1 MGVDDF
7 KSGRDRGGGESQHG
21 NERERGGEGGEKRAL
36 GRDAGEGWEG
46 WSAVG
51 GYRALAPEAK
61 QDPVQGA

>member
-21 NERERGGEGGEKRAL
+21 NERERGGEGGEGRAL
-36 GRDAGEGWEG
+36 GRDSREGWEG

-51 GYRALAPEAK
+51 GY
-61 QDPVQGA
+61 